1 MHLRGIA
8 TSIPSPIGQWRP
20 WQRVWTQERWRI
32 WPSSGQ
38 PSLEDPVIRAIS
50 VFSFFFI
57 LQCVKSDIVLPGN
70 LQVAVRLTA
79 VCWAGPPAYDV
90 PDLQHKSLGLTPGS
104 KFDYFLDYLAPCC
117 WNKTVF
123 DKEWSMLS
131 QLFTMLGCVSSSTQ
145 LPSGLFHVHWVA
157 HLTQAAPPSP
167 SCPHTPWCVPSKFH
181 YGQEHAPHF
190 W

>member
-1 MHLRGIA
+1 MEALAKSLDTRALKNLAIFGPAVTRGPCNK
-8 TSIPSPIGQWRP
+8 SN
-20 WQRVWTQERWRI
+20 
-32 WPSSGQ
+32 
-38 PSLEDPVIRAIS
+38 IS
-50 VFSFFFI
+50 VQFFFI
-57 LQCVKSDIVLPGN
+57 LQCVKSDIVLPWN